1 MQPWKGSKA
10 GEHIFDRKKYGKS
23 ERFYLSCL
31 NVSSM
36 SSTQE
41 TVPSRAAT
49 LPYHDAEFYKFWLN
63 KIACE
68 RLGYEELRPF
78 QRELSASI
86 HLDETDVA
94 AFLSTSNSKSALI
107 HIPAL
112 LDLELG
118 RKTISLVSVPT
129 KALALDHVHLLVSPF
144 DSARIL
150 NTCLS
155 GFVGNKMRP

>member
-1 MQPWKGSKA
+1 
-10 GEHIFDRKKYGKS
+10 
-23 ERFYLSCL
+23 
-31 NVSSM
+31 M

-41 TVPSRAAT
+41 TVLSRATT
-49 LPYHDAEFYKFWLN
+49 LLYHDAESYKFWLN

-68 RLGYEELRPF
+68 WLGYEELRPF
-78 QRELSASI
+78 QRELLASI

-94 AFLSTSNSKSALI
+94 AFLPASNGKSALT

-118 RKTISLVSVPT
+118 RKTISLVSAPT

-150 NTCLS
+150 NTYLP
-155 GFVGNKMRP
+155 GFVGNKMWP